1 MKRSTPYLVGGL
13 VFLVFAAPVV
23 YVWSSLRTKSAR
35 AQEDRLHLLAE
46 QSALRVSEYLQSRL
60 LAMQVLQQG
69 AESGLFLDRFPFQ
82 DQSRAIQQE
91 FGGFQ
96 AVNWVDA
103 SYIIRWVV
111 PLEGN
116 EGAVNRNVTE
126 NPIAKRALLEAV
138 AAGKNVMSSPLDLF
152 QGGRGFAT
160 YFPVWAG
167 EGEEQMLVGLVNGV
181 FRARPLIEGALHAG
195 LRDNYFVSIDDGG
208 DWVYRSDDE
217 DFSTEPRL
225 NKEDIDQEAH
235 HAATEIQAHNRTWR
249 LTLIPKS
256 SFAPI
261 HQSDRHISLLAGGLS
276 FSLALAVLAA
286 LFLLRREEHRMQLA
300 AERTLDE
307 HMAQAQKMEAVG
319 QLARGVAHDFNNL
332 LTAITGSASLAMTEV
347 EPQGEASKYLQRI
360 MHACRRASEMTG
372 RLLAFSHASR
382 VEQVYCDMGAELE
395 ELRGLL
401 EPLVREDIALH
412 YEVAP
417 AVGFVH
423 VSPAELGQILVN
435 LVTNAV
441 AAMPKGGKLWVQVSR
456 TQRNQDEER
465 GNWIKLV
472 VRDNGEGMT
481 REVQDRVFE
490 PFFSTKEAGQG
501 TGFGLASVYGIVRRA
516 EGSVHLQSEPGQ
528 GTEIEIYLPRES
540 VQEAV
545 LQTPTPRSSAPL
557 WQGKVLVVE
566 DEPEVREVM
575 RAILVAAGH
584 EVRTARHGAE
594 AITILRSGAEFDLV
608 CTDAVMPELG
618 GVDLAKEAR
627 ALGFRGGFVI
637 CSGYTP
643 DLSVQDLQNLGMVL
657 LSKPFTREELLAAVA
672 TELGPGHS
680 PS

>member
-1 MKRSTPYLVGGL
+1 MKRSTPYLVAGL
-13 VFLVFAAPVV
+13 VFLVFATPVF
-23 YVWSSLRTKSAR
+23 YVWMGLRNKSAR
-35 AQEDRLHLLAE
+35 SQADRLHLLAE
-46 QSALRVSEYLQSRL
+46 QSALRVEEYLQSRL
-60 LAMQVLQQG
+60 LAVQVLQQG
-69 AESGLFLDRFPFQ
+69 AESGLFLERFPFR
-82 DQSRAIQQE
+82 DQSLAIQHE

-96 AVNWVDA
+96 AVNWADA
-103 SYIIRWVV
+103 SYTIRWVV

-116 EGAVNRNVTE
+116 EGAVDRNITE

-138 AAGKNVMSSPLDLF
+138 EERKNVMTPPIDLF

-160 YFPVWAG
+160 YYPVWAG

-181 FRARPLIEGALHAG
+181 FRTEPLIEGALHDG
-195 LRDNYFVSIDDGG
+195 LRDNYYVYIYDEG
-208 DWVYRSDDE
+208 DWVYRPDE
-217 DFSTEPRL
+217 EVSAAESGLRQ
-225 NKEDIDQEAH
+225 EVIDQAH
-235 HAATEIQAHNRTWR
+235 HAATEIQAHNRTWY
-249 LTLIPKS
+249 LTLIPKG

-261 HQSDRHISLLAGGLS
+261 HESDRHLSLLVGGLS
-276 FSLALAVLAA
+276 FSVALGVLAA
-286 LFLLRREEHRMQLA
+286 LFLMRREEHRKQLA

-307 HMAQAQKMEAVG
+307 HMAQAQKMDAVG
-319 QLARGVAHDFNNL
+319 QLAGGVAHDFNNL

-347 EPQGEASKYLQRI
+347 EPQGKASKYLQRL

-382 VEQVYCDMGAELE
+382 VEQVYCDIGAELE

-401 EPLVREDIALH
+401 VPLVREDIALH

-417 AVGFVH
+417 AVGCAH
-423 VSPAELGQILVN
+423 ISPAELGQILVN

-441 AAMPKGGKLWVQVSR
+441 AAMPKGGKLWVRVSR
-456 TQRNQDEER
+456 TQRNQDQER
-465 GNWIKLV
+465 GDWIKLV

-481 REVQDRVFE
+481 QEVQDRVFE
-490 PFFSTKEAGQG
+490 PFFSTKEAGHG
-501 TGFGLASVYGIVRRA
+501 TGFGLATVYGIVRRA

-545 LQTPTPRSSAPL
+545 LQTPTPRSSAPS

-594 AITILRSGAEFDLV
+594 AIRILHSGAEFDLV
-608 CTDAVMPELG
+608 CADNVMPELG

-627 ALGFRGGFVI
+627 ALGFRGGFVL
-637 CSGYTP
+637 CSGYPP
-643 DLSVQDLQNLGMVL
+643 DLSVQDLQSLGMVF

-672 TELGPGHS
+672 TEVNSGRTFS
-680 PS
+680 